1 LQESIDRIYTVI
13 KREVLSYFTSP
24 LAYIFII
31 IFLLLSGFFTFSAP
45 PFGNFLNSNQAS
57 LAFSFFPYHSW
68 LYLVL
73 VPPISMRLWSEE
85 QKNGTIE
92 ILFTTQ
98 ISILE
103 AVIGKFIS
111 AWIIILISLFLT
123 FPIIITVNWLGTP
136 DNNIIISGYLGS
148 ALLGA
153 GFLSIGCMTSAMS
166 KNQIISYIYSMIL
179 CLLLILFGH
188 QSVTNYFTSWA
199 PVWFTTTL
207 GQLSIFPHYKF
218 IINGIIDVG
227 DIIYFISIII
237 FGLFATVVILNT
249 KRNS

>member
-1 LQESIDRIYTVI
+1 MSESATRIYTVI
-13 KREVLSYFTSP
+13 KRETLSYFTSP

-73 VPPISMRLWSEE
+73 IPPISMRLWSEE

-92 ILFTTQ
+92 LLFTLP
-98 ISILE
+98 ISTLE
-103 AVIGKFIS
+103 AVIGKFLS

-123 FPIIITVNWLGTP
+123 FPIVITVNWLGSP
-136 DNNIIISGYLGS
+136 DNNIIFSGYLGS

-153 GFLSIGCMTSAMS
+153 SFLAIGCMTSALS
-166 KNQIISYIYSMIL
+166 KNQIISYIYSIIL
-179 CLLLILFGH
+179 FLLFILFGH
-188 QSVTNYFTSWA
+188 QSVTNYFTGWA
-199 PVWFTTTL
+199 PVWFTNTL
-207 GQLSIFPHYKF
+207 AQLSIFPHYKSMIDG
-218 IINGIIDVG
+218 IINLA
-227 DIIYFISIII
+227 DICYFISIII
-237 FGLFATVVILNT
+237 FGLFATVIILKT